1 MESVVHTLI
10 LGEHKANISSPGALR
25 FLAIGD
31 AQRYSAGCDP
41 ALDGQSQPFLWKT
54 PSVDSQGA
62 ENRYSRQAQA
72 VRSNP

>member
-1 MESVVHTLI
+1 VHTLT
-10 LGEHKANISSPGALR
+10 LGEHEANVNSPGTLR

-31 AQRYSAGCDP
+31 AQRYSAGRDP

-62 ENRYSRQAQA
+62 ESRYSRQAQA
-72 VRSNP
+72 VVTSP